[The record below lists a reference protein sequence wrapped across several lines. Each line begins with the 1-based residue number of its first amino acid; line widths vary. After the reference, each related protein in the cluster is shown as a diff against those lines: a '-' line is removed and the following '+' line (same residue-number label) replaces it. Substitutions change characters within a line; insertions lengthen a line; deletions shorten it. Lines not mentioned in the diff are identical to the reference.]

1 MSFIAPVMTMFMLA
15 LPIPAPKLKSG
26 IVFVAALTL
35 SLYVGVLLLPRIEH
49 QPMVGILILVV
60 ALYWSFYFTAKGGS
74 PIVGTFLTV
83 GIALSTAVGTVS
95 IDALFMA
102 IQGVSWGAVAG
113 IVFVWIAFAVV
124 PDSLA
129 GPPAAQASRPA
140 PTKPELSEARWNA
153 FRSLVIVLPI
163 ALWFLFSSASTA
175 FAPVMIKVASM
186 GQQASNDATRVA
198 GRSLVM
204 STLIGGAGAIIGW
217 QLLRITPT
225 LSLYTLL
232 IALAGLIMGPR
243 IFKGQGMHPEGGTW
257 SYAYLTMIV
266 ILAPAVMD
274 SASGAAAGVKFA
286 ERLVMFGG
294 TTLYAVI
301 SVYVF
306 DAFRPRKKS

>member
-35 SLYVGVLLLPRIEH
+35 SLYAGVLLLPRIEH

-95 IDALFMA
+95 IDGLFLA

-113 IVFVWIAFAVV
+113 IAFVWIAYAVV

-129 GPPAAQASRPA
+129 GPPAAPAKRPA

-306 DAFRPRKKS
+306 DAFRPRRKS